1 MKTMIKNKVLLKVLL
16 LVIFFCLL
24 FSVSMSIAQDRDSW
38 QQPERVM
45 DIIGV
50 KPGMTIGEVGAGR
63 GYFTFMLSRRVGIQ
77 GKIYANDIDQEA
89 LASIESRCRGEGITN
104 VEIILG
110 KIDDPCFPEGKMDM
124 VFMSFVFHLLEKPVE
139 LLKNLKPS
147 MKPGASLII
156 IDSRKAK
163 MTPQVEKRKVIE
175 PVVEAGFKLFR
186 KETFLDRANIYI
198 FQQKETVSK

>member
-1 MKTMIKNKVLLKVLL
+1 LYFKNIPAFSIFLT
-16 LVIFFCLL
+16 IFFCLL
-24 FSVSMSIAQDRDSW
+24 FSVSASFAQDRDSW

-45 DIIGV
+45 DIIGI
-50 KPGMTIGEVGAGR
+50 KPGMTIGEVEAGR
-63 GYFTFMLSRRVGIQ
+63 GYFTFKLARRVGDE

-89 LASIESRCRGEGITN
+89 LMSIESRCKAEGITN
-104 VEIILG
+104 IEIILG
-110 KIDDPCFPEGKMDM
+110 KIDYPGFPEVKMDM

-139 LLKNLKPS
+139 LLRNLKPS

-156 IDSRKAK
+156 IDPRKAK
-163 MTPQVEKRKVIE
+163 MSPQVEKRKIIE
-175 PVVEAGFKLFR
+175 LVVEAGFKLLR

>member
-1 MKTMIKNKVLLKVLL
+1 MYFKNVPAFSIFLT
-16 LVIFFCLL
+16 IFFCLL
-24 FSVSMSIAQDRDSW
+24 FSVSASFAQDRDSW

-63 GYFTFMLSRRVGIQ
+63 GYFTFKLARRVGDE

-89 LASIESRCRGEGITN
+89 LMSIESRCRSEGITN

-139 LLKNLKPS
+139 LLKNLKQS

-156 IDSRKAK
+156 IDPRKAK
-163 MTPQVEKRKVIE
+163 MTPQVEKWKIIE
-175 PVVEAGFKLFR
+175 PIVEAGFKLLR
-186 KETFLDRANIYI
+186 KEAFLDRANIYI

>member
-1 MKTMIKNKVLLKVLL
+1 MYLKNIPAFSIFLP
-16 LVIFFCLL
+16 IFFCLV
-24 FSVSMSIAQDRDSW
+24 FSVSMPFAQDRDSW

-45 DIIGV
+45 DAIGV

-63 GYFTFMLSRRVGIQ
+63 GYFTFKLARRVGEE

-89 LASIESRCRGEGITN
+89 LMSIESRCRSEGITN

-110 KIDDPCFPEGKMDM
+110 KIDDPTFPEGKMDM

-139 LLKNLKPS
+139 LLRNLKPS
-147 MKPGASLII
+147 MKQGASLII
-156 IDSRKAK
+156 IDPRKAK
-163 MTPQVEKRKVIE
+163 MTPQVEKRKIIE
-175 PVVEAGFKLFR
+175 PVIEAGFKLLR

-198 FQQKETVSK
+198 FRQKETVSK

>member
-1 MKTMIKNKVLLKVLL
+1 VL
-16 LVIFFCLL
+16 F
-24 FSVSMSIAQDRDSW
+24 AQDRDSW

-45 DIIGV
+45 DVIGV

-63 GYFTFMLSRRVGIQ
+63 GYFTFKLARRVGDE

-89 LASIESRCRGEGITN
+89 LMSIESRCVSEGITN

-110 KIDDPCFPEGKMDM
+110 KNDDPCFPDAKMDM
-124 VFMSFVFHLLEKPVE
+124 IFMSFVFHLLEKPVE

-156 IDSRKAK
+156 IDPRKAK
-163 MTPQVEKRKVIE
+163 MTPAVEKWKIIE
-175 PVVEAGFKLFR
+175 PAVEAGFILLH

-198 FQQKETVSK
+198 FQKKEIISN